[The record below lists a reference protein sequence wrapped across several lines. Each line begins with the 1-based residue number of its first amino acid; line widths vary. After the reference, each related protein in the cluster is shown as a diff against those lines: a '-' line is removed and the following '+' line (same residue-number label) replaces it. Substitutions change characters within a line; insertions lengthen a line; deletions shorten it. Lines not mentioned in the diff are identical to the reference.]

1 MNIWKELKH
10 IQELSKIQKILLGM
24 LIIVVVMLVPESAF
38 LLDAG
43 GIDLILFILL
53 MYSQNLKLWFNAH
66 FGALRYPSL
75 DNRTFV
81 THSTV
86 SSLFWWMTGSVL
98 LAYGFFLVS
107 MFMRGVQ

>member
-43 GIDLILFILL
+43 G
-53 MYSQNLKLWFNAH
+53 NRFNII
-66 FGALRYPSL
+66 Y
-75 DNRTFV
+75 
-81 THSTV
+81 
-86 SSLFWWMTGSVL
+86 
-98 LAYGFFLVS
+98 LVD
-107 MFMRGVQ
+107 V